1 MCRNDRKRKRCFMM
15 DKYGALETYFGYTE
29 FRPGQEKLIDGLL
42 GGRDIL
48 GIMPTGG
55 GKSLCYQIPALLLP
69 GVTFVVSPLISLMK
83 DQVAALKNAGVSA
96 AYLNSSL
103 TPGQLRHATAN
114 VRQRQYKI
122 VYVAP
127 ERLMTADFLETA
139 KGVPLSLFA
148 VDEAHCISQ
157 WGQDFRPSYL
167 KIAEFLSALPHR
179 PPVAALTATATAPVR
194 EDIIRLLELRS
205 PLTELT
211 GFDRPNLFFDVQTPR
226 KKPEALLSLLSRRT
240 DQSGI
245 VYCST
250 RKTVEAVYELLCAK
264 GVPAA
269 KYHAGLPDEERK
281 ENQEDFQF
289 DRKTVMVATNAFGM
303 GIDKS
308 NVSFVLHY
316 NMPKSMEAYYQ
327 EAGRAGRDGNPADC
341 ILLYSAGDVA
351 TARYLIQNSGN
362 EELTPAQQEEVRQ
375 KDYHRLEQMVRYCTA
390 KTCLRHK
397 ILRYFG
403 QKGPDTCGN
412 CGNCL
417 TDYRE
422 RDISEEARKLVQ
434 GILAIREKLGYYVG
448 ATLIV
453 RTLCGSREK
462 RVLELGL
469 HKLPCHGSM
478 AGTRT
483 ELRELLN
490 HLIQT
495 GYLLVDPQY
504 NTLKPQETALGLLRG
519 ETVTMRVRVDRPA
532 PTTSSVKKAR
542 AKADLSG
549 DPLYE
554 ALRRLRTKIAEREG
568 VPAYVVFTN
577 AALADMA
584 RRRPATREE
593 LLAVSGV
600 GVHKADRYGKQFL
613 AAIKEFADPENA
625 G

>member
-1 MCRNDRKRKRCFMM
+1 MM
-15 DKYGALETYFGYTE
+15 DKYAALETYFGYTE
-29 FRPGQEKLIDGLL
+29 FRPGQEQLIDGLL
-42 GGRDIL
+42 QGRDIL

-55 GKSLCYQIPALLLP
+55 GKSLCYQVPALLLP
-69 GVTFVVSPLISLMK
+69 GITFVVSPLISLMK

-103 TPGQLRHATAN
+103 TPGQLRHAMAN

-122 VYVAP
+122 VYIAP

-139 KGVPLSLFA
+139 RSLPLSLFA

-167 KIAEFLSALPHR
+167 KISEFLSALPHR

-194 EDIIRLLELRS
+194 EDIVRLLELKD
-205 PLTELT
+205 PLTEIT
-211 GFDRPNLFFDVQTPR
+211 GFDRPNLFFDVKAPR
-226 KKPEALLSLLSRRT
+226 RKPEELLRLLSQRAG
-240 DQSGI
+240 QSGI

-250 RKTVEAVYELLCAK
+250 RKAVEAVYQLLC
-264 GVPAA
+264 GRGIPAA

-281 ENQEDFQF
+281 KSQEDFQF
-289 DRKTVMVATNAFGM
+289 DRKTIMVATNAFGM

-308 NVSFVLHY
+308 NVSFVIHY

-351 TARYLIQNSGN
+351 TARYMIQNSGN
-362 EELTPAQQEEVRQ
+362 EELSPEEQEEVRQ
-375 KDYHRLEQMVRYCTA
+375 KDYQRLEQMVRYCTA
-390 KTCLRHK
+390 KTCFRGE

-403 QKGPDTCGN
+403 QKSDGSCEN

-417 TDYRE
+417 TAYRE
-422 RDISEEARKLVQ
+422 RDITEEAQKIVRC
-434 GILAIREKLGYYVG
+434 ILEIKEKLGYYVG
-448 ATLIV
+448 TTLVV
-453 RTLCGSREK
+453 RTLTGSREK

-469 HKLPCHGSM
+469 QKLPCHGAM

-490 HLIQT
+490 HLIQA

-504 NTLKPQETALGLLRG
+504 NTLKPRKAAAGLFQG
-519 ETVTMRVRVDRPA
+519 ERVTMRVRAEEPA
-532 PTTSSVKKAR
+532 SAPVLPAKKA
-542 AKADLSG
+542 APKGDMQG

-554 ALRRLRTKIAEREG
+554 ALRALRTELAEREG

-584 RRRPATREE
+584 RRRPATQEE

-600 GVHKADRYGKQFL
+600 GVHKAKKYGKQFL
-613 AAIKEFADPENA
+613 AAIREFESVD
-625 G
+625 